1 MSVEGVSGPYGV
13 AVPTSDE
20 KTMSLLAHAGGI
32 FFGFLPALIIYLT
45 KGNESAYVKEESREA
60 LNFQITLAI
69 AYAVSTVLMI
79 VLIGFLTA
87 LATWV
92 VSVILMIMAAI
103 AVNKGES
110 YKYPINIRLVK

>member
-13 AVPTSDE
+13 AVPSSDE
-20 KTMSLLAHAGGI
+20 KTMSLIAHAGGI

-45 KGNESAYVKEESREA
+45 KGNESAFIKEESREA

-69 AYAVSTVLMI
+69 GYVVSTVLMI

-87 LATWV
+87 LAIWV
-92 VSVILMIMAAI
+92 GSLVLMIMAAV
-103 AVNKGES
+103 AVNNGQS
-110 YKYPINIRLVK
+110 YRYPINIRLVK